1 MNQLPPGVVATP
13 TPTPG
18 TSGSAVS
25 PVPHSTGPS
34 TSSPKATDT
43 SATAAKLI
51 WSTVGDQSTANGVK
65 ILVYGSAGMGKTVL
79 CATLPMPTVFIS
91 SENGLLS
98 LSLQNLTK
106 IFMGLGMD
114 QASAQQR
121 AQAVKEC
128 PVIIVKSGLQ
138 LRAAHAWVSDPANAH
153 LFKSVAWDSA
163 SETAEAML
171 NASKAVKA
179 DMRQAYG
186 EVADIIAEFF
196 RKFRDIPGKN
206 VCITA
211 KMGSIQDAVSGKV
224 KNGPDFPVS
233 NSARRRLIGWTN
245 ASRFKRVP
253 IPPIIRCSGSC
264 KPNRMKAMMLRIVAV
279 FWKFGS
285 APTCRI

>member
-1 MNQLPPGVVATP
+1 
-13 TPTPG
+13 
-18 TSGSAVS
+18 
-25 PVPHSTGPS
+25 
-34 TSSPKATDT
+34 
-43 SATAAKLI
+43 
-51 WSTVGDQSTANGVK
+51 
-65 ILVYGSAGMGKTVL
+65 MGKTVL

-224 KNGPDFPVS
+224 KNGPDFPGKQLGPASPYWLDECFALQTGTDTTNNTVFRFLQTQPNES
-233 NSARRRLIGWTN
+233 YDAKDRSGLLEIWERPDLSYLIDKMQ
-245 ASRFKRVP
+245 SV
-253 IPPIIRCSGSC
+253 
-264 KPNRMKAMMLRIVAV
+264 
-279 FWKFGS
+279 
-285 APTCRI
+285 